1 MKADGESRRSRLL
14 AFLSLVSP
22 PSRPVLVV
30 THLPDPELG
39 LWGEVLAGRG
49 LSYVQASMVTDDPL
63 PDVGTTSAIVSLGGQ
78 MSVTGISYH
87 PFLRDE
93 LRLMRA
99 ALFSNTPVF
108 GLCLGAQLL
117 ACAAGGRVTTMPQ
130 RYIGW
135 PALTMTDAV
144 RDDPLFLGCP
154 TGVPIIKWHADGIDV
169 ADIHDVTILATTATP
184 GDAIFRAGECAWG
197 SQMHL
202 EADEAMLF
210 DRWLPDP
217 IEGEALRDSG
227 LDLTAFEH
235 LSRVRLPA
243 QVAAMRPVLARFAEY
258 VAWRQASAA
267 GAVQI

>member
-1 MKADGESRRSRLL
+1 
-14 AFLSLVSP
+14 
-22 PSRPVLVV
+22 
-30 THLPDPELG
+30 
-39 LWGEVLAGRG
+39 
-49 LSYVQASMVTDDPL
+49 
-63 PDVGTTSAIVSLGGQ
+63 
-78 MSVTGISYH
+78 
-87 PFLRDE
+87 
-93 LRLMRA
+93 
-99 ALFSNTPVF
+99 
-108 GLCLGAQLL
+108 
-117 ACAAGGRVTTMPQ
+117 MPQ